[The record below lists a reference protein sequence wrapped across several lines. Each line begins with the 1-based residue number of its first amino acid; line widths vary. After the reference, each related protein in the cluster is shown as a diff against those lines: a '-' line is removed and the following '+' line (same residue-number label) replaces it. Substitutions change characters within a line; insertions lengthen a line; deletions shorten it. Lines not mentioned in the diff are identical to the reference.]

1 MKLNDEIIAKL
12 QKIKRLADS
21 GIEGERLTAQRML
34 KKLLLEH
41 NLTIEDIT
49 QEGNENVYVFRKI
62 VTDFDFTLFS
72 QIYMTVKNVGS
83 MKFKR
88 GRTDL
93 MVLCTEDQAKK
104 ISDMYSFHRK
114 QLKKELKKIQ
124 KETTTA
130 YIYKHNLYPD
140 IEADSEHSE
149 KMDYETLM
157 RILRIKDS
165 MEDVSYL
172 LKLEQ

>member
-1 MKLNDEIIAKL
+1 MKLNEEIIAKL

-49 QEGNENVYVFRKI
+49 QEDKEITYVFKDV
-62 VTDFDFTLFS
+62 VTSIDLDLFS
-72 QIYMTVKNVGS
+72 QIFMMVKNIGS
-83 MKFKR
+83 MKYSKR
-88 GRTDL
+88 KSEIIVSCR
-93 MVLCTEDQAKK
+93 EDQAKR
-104 ISDMYSFHRK
+104 ISDLYKFHRK

-124 KETTTA
+124 EETTTA

-140 IEADSEHSE
+140 VEADSENPE

-157 RILRIKDS
+157 RIMCIKDG

>member
-34 KKLLLEH
+34 KKLLIEH

-49 QEGNENVYVFRKI
+49 QEGNENVYVFKKV
-62 VTDFDFTLFS
+62 VTDFDLTLFS

-83 MKFKR
+83 MIFKR

-93 MVLCTEDQAKK
+93 TALCTEDQAKK
-104 ISDMYSFHRK
+104 ISDMYAFHRK
-114 QLKKELKKIQ
+114 QLKKELKKTQ

-140 IEADSEHSE
+140 VEADSENNE

-157 RILRIKDS
+157 RILRIKDG

>member
-21 GIEGERLTAQRML
+21 GIEGERITAQRML

-49 QEGNENVYVFRKI
+49 QDGNENVYVFKKI
-62 VTDFDFTLFS
+62 VTDFDLTLFS

-83 MKFKR
+83 MKIKR
-88 GRTDL
+88 GRNDL
-93 MVLCTEDQAKK
+93 TVSCTEEQAKK
-104 ISDMYSFHRK
+104 ISDMYAFHRK

-124 KETTTA
+124 EETITA

-140 IEADSEHSE
+140 VESEGENSE

-157 RILRIKDS
+157 RILRIKDG

-172 LKLEQ
+172 FKLEQ